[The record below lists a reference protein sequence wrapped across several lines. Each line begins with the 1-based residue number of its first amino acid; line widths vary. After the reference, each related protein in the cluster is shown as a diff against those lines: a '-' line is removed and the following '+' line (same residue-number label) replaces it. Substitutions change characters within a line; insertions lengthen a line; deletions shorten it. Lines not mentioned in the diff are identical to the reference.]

1 MVQGHWFGSGGAEAP
16 GLGVHLTSPETHV
29 LSLLLGILAGVCP
42 TQGGIQNLNKMVRH
56 MTEKTPIISYWFYGC
71 HCGLGGRGPP
81 LDATDR

>member
-1 MVQGHWFGSGGAEAP
+1 M
-16 GLGVHLTSPETHV
+16 
-29 LSLLLGILAGVCP
+29 
-42 TQGGIQNLNKMVRH
+42 NKMVRH